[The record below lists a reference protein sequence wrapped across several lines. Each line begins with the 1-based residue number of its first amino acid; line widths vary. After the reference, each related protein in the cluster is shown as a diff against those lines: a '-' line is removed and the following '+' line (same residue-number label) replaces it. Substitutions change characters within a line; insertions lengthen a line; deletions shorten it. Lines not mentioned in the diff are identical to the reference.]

1 MRGGR
6 EGGTCCSLK
15 CLGWFRKGF
24 SDAFVL
30 AFGFLKLQVFS
41 KSSY

>member
-6 EGGTCCSLK
+6 EGGTCCR
-15 CLGWFRKGF
+15 LGWFRKGF